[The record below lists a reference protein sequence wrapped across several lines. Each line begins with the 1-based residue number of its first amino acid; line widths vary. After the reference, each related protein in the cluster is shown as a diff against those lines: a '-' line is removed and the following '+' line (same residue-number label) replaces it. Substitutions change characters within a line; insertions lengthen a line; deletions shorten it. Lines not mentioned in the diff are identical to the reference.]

1 METRA
6 SQGLRPMG
14 NDMNHPSKH
23 GNGGLSRGLSRGRVA
38 LLAALSFLLVTGS
51 PADPADVAA
60 APPAF
65 EVEASIDHATV
76 ASTLREA
83 NRRLS
88 TAQSERI
95 ADAVMRYSAKYE
107 LDPALVTA
115 VILVESG
122 GRPEARSG
130 KGALGL
136 MQVMPYMLRPLGLAG
151 SPSSVET
158 NIEAGCIILGDNI
171 RRWGE
176 EDGISAY
183 FWGSEIRGVA
193 YLNRVQAAR
202 ERVLAAL

>member
-1 METRA
+1 
-6 SQGLRPMG
+6 MG